1 MATITIQPPEL
12 AQYVGNLN
20 EGNIDL
26 VGSLCLEISKLR
38 AEYGIQAA
46 KLKKLELQQ
55 QAQENSLQETL
66 AELRQ
71 LQRQLKGEKPH
82 GQ

>member
-26 VGSLCLEISKLR
+26 VGSL
-38 AEYGIQAA
+38 
-46 KLKKLELQQ
+46 
-55 QAQENSLQETL
+55 
-66 AELRQ
+66 
-71 LQRQLKGEKPH
+71 
-82 GQ
+82 